1 MIHTMW
7 PPPKRHPGQ
16 KWPARSCSLSLI
28 PTARERNPPITM
40 WARASFEQG
49 CLAILPSM
57 EGCSKVVTLPGDQ
70 LFQAA
75 HLPNPIQD
83 MRAPILHAYGPNKET
98 APTTL
103 ALLAQEG
110 WETLFPTL
118 FGAQNKPAPWHNGTW
133 TPVGGIAIKGTAVPA
148 AISHDLRAALSLLW
162 HRTVHPG
169 PLPAWIVDT
178 FAGPLLR
185 LTWKKHY

>member
-1 MIHTMW
+1 
-7 PPPKRHPGQ
+7 
-16 KWPARSCSLSLI
+16 
-28 PTARERNPPITM
+28 M

-75 HLPNPIQD
+75 HLPNPLQD

-103 ALLAQEG
+103 ALLAQLRRVG
-110 WETLFPTL
+110 D
-118 FGAQNKPAPWHNGTW
+118 PAPYPIWD
-133 TPVGGIAIKGTAVPA
+133 AK
-148 AISHDLRAALSLLW
+148 
-162 HRTVHPG
+162 
-169 PLPAWIVDT
+169 
-178 FAGPLLR
+178 
-185 LTWKKHY
+185 